1 MGTEIINLLLFPV
14 YSDLLHW
21 GKEFIDE
28 FTAVEKKFTASFIA
42 VS

>member
-1 MGTEIINLLLFPV
+1 MGIEIINLFSV
-14 YSDLLHW
+14 YSDLLHR

-28 FTAVEKKFTASFIA
+28 FTDVGKKFTASFIA